1 MELFNADFGGA
12 HITGQGI
19 GPVLEAFSG
28 VSRIAVL
35 RGGGLGDLMFAL
47 PAVAALKAAYPDASV
62 TLLGTPVHAELLS
75 QTVGPVDETVIL
87 PFSEG
92 VRPGPEDDDE
102 LERFFAGMRARN
114 FDLAVQLHGGG
125 RYSNPFLLRL
135 GARHTVG
142 TRTADAARLER
153 TVPYLYYQHEPLRA
167 LEVAGFAGAPPCE
180 LEARLQALPEFRR
193 QLEQEL
199 LGNGGPGHGN
209 GGPGNHRVLV
219 IHPGATDERRRWPAE
234 RFAAVARK
242 AADDG
247 FRVYVVGD
255 SSEKE
260 LAETV
265 VELAAQPSGTAQ
277 SGTAPSG
284 TAPSGTGQTGT
295 APSGTGQTGTAQS
308 GTVQSQDVR
317 PAVESLAGKLSLGEL
332 AALLAG
338 SAVVVANDSGPRHLA
353 QALGTPTVGIFWT
366 GNAINAAPLGRSM
379 HRIHL
384 GWVTRCEVCGVDVT
398 QVGWTAPRCPH
409 NESTVKAVEPSEVY
423 EDVLQL
429 TATSPLPHGR

>member
-12 HITGQGI
+12 RITGHGI
-19 GPVLEAFSG
+19 GPVLEPFSG

-47 PAVAALKAAYPDASV
+47 PAVASLKAAYPGASV

-75 QTVGPVDETVIL
+75 QTAGPVDETVIL
-87 PFSEG
+87 PFAEG
-92 VRPGPEDDDE
+92 VRPGPEDDGE
-102 LERFFAGMRARN
+102 LERFFADMRAKN

-142 TRTADAARLER
+142 TRTPDAAPLER
-153 TVPYLYYQHEPLRA
+153 TVPYLYYQHEPLRS
-167 LEVAGFAGAPPCE
+167 LEVAGFAGAAPVE
-180 LEARLQALPEFRR
+180 LEARLQALPEFRQ
-193 QLEQEL
+193 QLAQDKAVENL
-199 LGNGGPGHGN
+199 HGVA
-209 GGPGNHRVLV
+209 PGNRRVLV
-219 IHPGATDERRRWPAE
+219 IHPGATDPRRRWPAE
-234 RFAAVARK
+234 RFAAVARR

-265 VELAAQPSGTAQ
+265 VELAVEHPADGPAVDPPSGRA
-277 SGTAPSG
+277 G
-284 TAPSGTGQTGT
+284 
-295 APSGTGQTGTAQS
+295 
-308 GTVQSQDVR
+308 
-317 PAVESLAGKLSLGEL
+317 VESPGVASLAGKLSLGEL
-332 AALLAG
+332 AALLAD
-338 SAVVVANDSGPRHLA
+338 STVVVANDSGPRHLA
-353 QALGTPTVGIFWT
+353 QALGTPTVGVYWV
-366 GNAINAAPLGRSM
+366 GNAINAAPLGRSL
-379 HRIHL
+379 HRIHM
-384 GWVTRCEVCGVDVT
+384 GWATRCEVCGVDVT

-409 NESTVKAVEPSEVY
+409 DESTVKAVEPSEVY

-429 TATSPLPHGR
+429 TATSPLLRGR

>member
-12 HITGQGI
+12 RITGQGI
-19 GPVLEAFSG
+19 GPVLEPFSG

-47 PAVAALKAAYPDASV
+47 PAVAALKAAYPGATV

-75 QTVGPVDETVIL
+75 QTAGPVDETVIL

-92 VRPGPEDDDE
+92 VRPGPEDDGE
-102 LERFFAGMRARN
+102 LERFFADMSTRN

-142 TRTADAARLER
+142 TRTPDAVPLER

-167 LEVAGFAGAPPCE
+167 LEVAGFAGAPPLG
-180 LEARLQALPEFRR
+180 LEARLEPLPEFRQ
-193 QLEQEL
+193 QLAQDLAVESGAS
-199 LGNGGPGHGN
+199 GNG
-209 GGPGNHRVLV
+209 RVVV
-219 IHPGATDERRRWPAE
+219 IHPGATDPRRRWPAE
-234 RFAAVARK
+234 RFAAVARR

-247 FRVYVVGD
+247 FQVYVVGD
-255 SSEKE
+255 RSEKE

-265 VELAAQPSGTAQ
+265 VELAVEH
-277 SGTAPSG
+277 APDG
-284 TAPSGTGQTGT
+284 RPAVEPNAG
-295 APSGTGQTGTAQS
+295 
-308 GTVQSQDVR
+308 R

-338 SAVVVANDSGPRHLA
+338 SSVVVANDSGPRHLA
-353 QALGTPTVGIFWT
+353 QALGTPTVGVYWV
-366 GNAINAAPLGRSM
+366 GNAINAAPLGRSL

-384 GWVTRCEVCGVDVT
+384 GWATRCEVCGVDMT

-409 NESTVKAVEPSEVY
+409 DESTVKAVEPSEVY

-429 TATSPLPHGR
+429 TATSPLLHGR

>member
-12 HITGQGI
+12 RITGQGI
-19 GPVLEAFSG
+19 GPVLEPFSG

-47 PAVAALKAAYPDASV
+47 PAVAALKAAYPGATV

-75 QTVGPVDETVIL
+75 QTAGPVDETVIL

-92 VRPGPEDDDE
+92 VRPGPEDDGE
-102 LERFFAGMRARN
+102 LERFFADMSTRN

-135 GARHTVG
+135 GARHSVG
-142 TRTADAARLER
+142 TRTPDAVPLER

-167 LEVAGFAGAPPCE
+167 LEVAGFAGAPPLG
-180 LEARLQALPEFRR
+180 LEARLEPLPEFRQ
-193 QLEQEL
+193 QLAQDLAVESGGS
-199 LGNGGPGHGN
+199 GNG
-209 GGPGNHRVLV
+209 RVVV
-219 IHPGATDERRRWPAE
+219 IHPGATDPRRRWPAE
-234 RFAAVARK
+234 RFAAVARR

-255 SSEKE
+255 RSEKE

-265 VELAAQPSGTAQ
+265 VELAVEH
-277 SGTAPSG
+277 APDG
-284 TAPSGTGQTGT
+284 RPAVEPNAG
-295 APSGTGQTGTAQS
+295 
-308 GTVQSQDVR
+308 R

-338 SAVVVANDSGPRHLA
+338 SSVVVANDSGPRHLA
-353 QALGTPTVGIFWT
+353 QALGTPTVGVYWV
-366 GNAINAAPLGRSM
+366 GNAINAAPLGRSL
-379 HRIHL
+379 HRVHL
-384 GWVTRCEVCGVDVT
+384 GWATRCEVCGVDIT

-409 NESTVKAVEPSEVY
+409 DESTVKAVEPSEVY

-429 TATSPLPHGR
+429 TATSPLLHGR